1 VGLPDEPVHAVKS
14 PLSNPSIK
22 IGVAACTAERRHM
35 KRINVQNKVAVTT
48 EKSFHRLIQITLKTV
63 AYSVSPYLRLLRKE
77 MNNTASQVIHARVNA
92 SVKNF
97 FAWVYDCFMIVLL
110 LSAAQDRVAVG
121 ADVNELSF
129 STTKIQ
135 HD

>member
-1 VGLPDEPVHAVKS
+1 
-14 PLSNPSIK
+14 
-22 IGVAACTAERRHM
+22 M

-77 MNNTASQVIHARVNA
+77 MNNTTSQVIHARVNA